1 MMKRND
7 TPARWPRISRWGR
20 PRAVTTC
27 ASALLL
33 LASGFVSAQTDSPP
47 PSRNGER
54 PLPVVV
60 TPEALEIHHAGML
73 FDGHNDLPWRVRE
86 DANSS
91 FDKCDIRQPQ
101 PQMHTDIDRLRS
113 GGVKAQFWSVY
124 VPVSTSLGNQA
135 LLTTLQQIE
144 LVHAM
149 CERYPDVFEI
159 ALTAADVRRIVESGK
174 IASLMG
180 VEGGHSI
187 ENSLTNLQRLYQRGA
202 RYMTL
207 THSKNTEWADSCT
220 DEAKHNGLS
229 DFGRQV
235 VLEMNRLGM
244 LVDISHVSPKTMHD
258 VLDTTKAP
266 VIFSHSSTRAICDHP
281 RNVPDDVLKR
291 LPDNGGV
298 VMINFFS
305 GFVVPTDPLQEERST
320 RGTIHDVVDH
330 IVHAI
335 EVAGVDHVGIGSDFD
350 GISRVPVGLE
360 DVGTYPAITQL
371 LLDRGLDR
379 ESIHKVLGGNVLRV
393 MEQAE
398 AVARQMQSSSS
409 D

>member
-1 MMKRND
+1 
-7 TPARWPRISRWGR
+7 
-20 PRAVTTC
+20 
-27 ASALLL
+27 
-33 LASGFVSAQTDSPP
+33 
-47 PSRNGER
+47 
-54 PLPVVV
+54 
-60 TPEALEIHHAGML
+60 
-73 FDGHNDLPWRVRE
+73 
-86 DANSS
+86 
-91 FDKCDIRQPQ
+91 
-101 PQMHTDIDRLRS
+101 MHTDIDRLRS

-124 VPVSTSLGNQA
+124 VPVSTSLGNQS

-149 CERYPDVFEI
+149 CERYPDVFEV

-187 ENSLTNLQRLYQRGA
+187 ENSLANLQRLYQRGA

-220 DEAKHNGLS
+220 DEPNNNGLS

-266 VIFSHSSTRAICDHP
+266 VIFSHSSTRAICNHP
-281 RNVPDDVLKR
+281 RNVPDDVLAR
-291 LPDNGGV
+291 LPENGGV

-305 GFVVPTDPLQEERST
+305 GFIVPTDQLKEEQST

-335 EVAGVDHVGIGSDFD
+335 EVAGVEHVGIGSDFD

-371 LLDRGLDR
+371 LLDRGFDR

-398 AVARQMQSSSS
+398 AVARQLQSSSP